1 MAFDQDKKHP
11 ARQRKKGVQPMDSV
25 TGYESCGREEE
36 TLNPALTCASEGRLC
51 ESLRPKTFEEYV
63 GQKAEVE
70 NIRVFTEAAKIR
82 QDPLCHLLLCGPP
95 GLGKTTLA
103 QICAN
108 ELGVTMKSTSGPAIE
123 KKGDLAGLLT
133 SLEPRD
139 VLFID
144 EIHRLNPVIEENLYP
159 AMEDFSFD
167 VIIGEGPHA
176 RSIKLELPGFTLIGA
191 TTRPDLLTNPL
202 RDRFGHIARLDYYE
216 PEDLERIVERSA
228 RLLQIR
234 IEADAISEV
243 GRRSRGTP
251 RIANRL
257 LARLRDFANVR
268 RLSSVTRDLA
278 VESLDMLGIDSL
290 GFDRMDHRILR
301 TIIEKFDG
309 GPVGANT
316 LSAATGEDAKTLED
330 VYEPYLIQQGFIQ
343 RTPRGRVATPRAYQH
358 LGIVRKYPESNPFQG
373 SLFDEE

>member
-1 MAFDQDKKHP
+1 
-11 ARQRKKGVQPMDSV
+11 
-25 TGYESCGREEE
+25 
-36 TLNPALTCASEGRLC
+36 
-51 ESLRPKTFEEYV
+51 
-63 GQKAEVE
+63 
-70 NIRVFTEAAKIR
+70 
-82 QDPLCHLLLCGPP
+82 
-95 GLGKTTLA
+95 
-103 QICAN
+103 
-108 ELGVTMKSTSGPAIE
+108 MKSTSGPAIE

-159 AMEDFSFD
+159 AMEDFAFD

-176 RSIKLELPGFTLIGA
+176 RSIKLELPPFTLIGA

-202 RDRFGHIARLDYYE
+202 RDRFGHIARLDYYA
-216 PEDLERIVERSA
+216 PSDLEQIVARSA
-228 RLLQIR
+228 RLLK
-234 IEADAISEV
+234 IEIAPDAVAEI

-251 RIANRL
+251 RIAN
-257 LARLRDFANVR
+257 
-268 RLSSVTRDLA
+268 
-278 VESLDMLGIDSL
+278 
-290 GFDRMDHRILR
+290 RMDHRILR

-343 RTPRGRVATPRAYQH
+343 RTPRGRIATPRAYAH
-358 LGIVRKYPESNPFQG
+358 LGISMRG
-373 SLFDEE
+373 SGVLPLS

>member
-11 ARQRKKGVQPMDSV
+11 PRQRKNIVRPTDCGGASEVSV
-25 TGYESCGREEE
+25 SKRENE
-36 TLNPALTCASEGRLC
+36 TLHPGLVSAADGRLC
-51 ESLRPKTFEEYV
+51 ESLRPKRFEEYV
-63 GQKAEVE
+63 GQRAEVE
-70 NIRVFTEAAKIR
+70 NIRVFTQAAR
-82 QDPLCHLLLCGPP
+82 MRRDALCHLLLCGPP

-108 ELGVTMKSTSGPAIE
+108 ELGVSMKSTSGPAIE

-159 AMEDFSFD
+159 AMEDFAFD

-176 RSIKLELPGFTLIGA
+176 RSIKLELPPFTLIGA

-202 RDRFGHIARLDYYE
+202 RDRFGHIARLDYYA
-216 PEDLERIVERSA
+216 PGDLEQIVERSA
-228 RLLQIR
+228 RLLKID
-234 IEADAISEV
+234 IAPDAVAEI

-257 LARLRDFANVR
+257 LARLRDFA
-268 RLSSVTRDLA
+268 SVYGHTAVTCDLA
-278 VESLDMLGIDSL
+278 KQSLQLLGIDSL

-343 RTPRGRVATPRAYQH
+343 RTPRGRIATPRAYAH
-358 LGIVRKYPESNPFQG
+358 LGIKRAAPEIQP
-373 SLFDEE
+373 SLFGD